1 MAFASIHVP
10 DFLVQAVVR
19 ARAHLRFSAIA
30 LVDGVPPL
38 VKVIAASPAAL
49 EAGIQIGMQKSQAE
63 QFTAVEIYNRSPSSE
78 KAAHDAMLD
87 LGWSIS
93 PRVEDHAPHEI
104 AVDLAG
110 LETLLGSPETIAAEI
125 LRRASDLGLAAH
137 VAISANLDVAIHA
150 ARGFSGSTV
159 IFAGTEAS
167 RLGPLPID
175 VLSPSNDAAE
185 TLARWGIR
193 TCAALAALPPLQL
206 SERLGREGVRIHAH
220 ARGKSVRA
228 LILAEPERFFEE
240 EMELDEAV
248 EDIEPLSFLLGRLLD
263 QLCARLVARALSA
276 AAIHL
281 RFDLGD
287 IFEYE
292 AAPDVTPPP
301 LFAERKAKKV
311 YRKSLT
317 LPVAMRDSKLLLKL
331 IRLQLQSDPP
341 PGTIV
346 KIGLA
351 ADPARP
357 RFSQTG
363 LFVPS
368 APDPEKLELVVARL
382 AKMVGENNVG
392 AAELVDTHRPGAFR
406 MAHFTSASASNERNA
421 TGTSTRPGTR
431 ARRSRECET
440 TNPHAFAESLQSPR
454 LTAAFRTFRPPLHA
468 HVELRSGSPARVFFR
483 GMRGYVMSA
492 SGPWRTSGDWWRD
505 DAWLQDEWDLDIRFD
520 PTHNAA
526 HTPAP
531 QAFPP
536 SMERAR
542 HESSRGI
549 ASLGFVHTQRT
560 QPTQP
565 VAVAVAPTGLYCFC
579 FDAAA
584 KSWSVRG
591 VYD

>member
-10 DFLVQAVVR
+10 DFLVQAVIR
-19 ARAHLRFSAIA
+19 ARAHLRFTAIA

-38 VKVIAASPAAL
+38 VKVIAASAAAL

-78 KAAHDAMLD
+78 KAAHAALLD

-110 LETLLGSPETIAAEI
+110 LETLLGSPENIAAEI

-137 VAISANLDVAIHA
+137 VAISANLEVAIHA
-150 ARGFSGSTV
+150 ARGFPGCTV
-159 IFAGTEAS
+159 IPAGAETS
-167 RLGPLPID
+167 LLGPLLIG
-175 VLSPSNDAAE
+175 VLSPSLDAAE
-185 TLARWGIR
+185 TLERWGIR

-228 LILAEPERFFEE
+228 LILAEPESFFEE

-248 EDIEPLSFLLGRLLD
+248 EDIEPISFLLGRLLD

-301 LFAERKAKKV
+301 LFAERKAQKV

-406 MAHFTSASASNERNA
+406 MVHFASASASNEHKGAGLGPR
-421 TGTSTRPGTR
+421 TR

-440 TNPHAFAESLQSPR
+440 TNPRALAESLEAPR
-454 LTAAFRTFRPPLHA
+454 PTAAFRTFRPPLHA

-520 PTHNAA
+520 PTHGTAQTQA
-526 HTPAP
+526 HTP
-531 QAFPP
+531 QAFVP
-536 SMERAR
+536 SVERKR
-542 HESSRGI
+542 DESPRGI
-549 ASLGFVHTQRT
+549 AAVGFVHTQKA
-560 QPTQP
+560 PP
-565 VAVAVAPTGLYCFC
+565 AVVAPTGLYCFC

-584 KSWSVRG
+584 KSWLVRG

>member
-49 EAGIQIGMQKSQAE
+49 AAGIQIGMQKSQAE

-78 KAAHDAMLD
+78 KAAHAALLD

-93 PRVEDHAPHEI
+93 PRVENHAPHEI

-110 LETLLGSPETIAAEI
+110 LETLLGSPENIAAEI
-125 LRRASDLGLAAH
+125 LRHASELGLAAH

-150 ARGFSGSTV
+150 ARGFPGITV
-159 IFAGTEAS
+159 IPAGLEAS
-167 RLGPLPID
+167 RLGPLPIG
-175 VLSPSNDAAE
+175 VLSPSIDAAE
-185 TLARWGIR
+185 TLERWGIR

-228 LILAEPERFFEE
+228 LILAEPESFFEE

-248 EDIEPLSFLLGRLLD
+248 EDIEPISFLLGRLLD

-301 LFAERKAKKV
+301 LFVERKAEKV

-406 MAHFTSASASNERNA
+406 MVHFGSASTPNERA
-421 TGTSTRPGTR
+421 GGAGVRIGTR
-431 ARRSRECET
+431 TRRSRECET
-440 TNPHAFAESLQSPR
+440 TNPRAFAESLETPR
-454 LTAAFRTFRPPLHA
+454 LTAAFRIFRPPISA
-468 HVELRSGSPARVFFR
+468 HVELRSGSPARVFFK

-520 PTHNAA
+520 PTHNA
-526 HTPAP
+526 TYTP
-531 QAFPP
+531 QAFVP
-536 SMERAR
+536 SIEIKR
-542 HESSRGI
+542 HESARGI
-549 ASLGFVHTQRT
+549 ATVGFVHAQKSQ
-560 QPTQP
+560 QP
-565 VAVAVAPTGLYCFC
+565 AAVAPTGLYCFC

-584 KSWSVRG
+584 KSWLVRG

>member
-78 KAAHDAMLD
+78 KAAHAALLD

-104 AVDLAG
+104 AVDLTG
-110 LETLLGSPETIAAEI
+110 LETLLGSPENIAAEI
-125 LRRASDLGLAAH
+125 LRRASELGLAAH

-150 ARGFSGSTV
+150 ARGFPGITV
-159 IFAGTEAS
+159 IPAGAEAG
-167 RLGPLPID
+167 RLGPLPIG
-175 VLSPSNDAAE
+175 VLSPSIDAAE
-185 TLARWGIR
+185 TLERWGIR

-228 LILAEPERFFEE
+228 LILAEPESFFEE

-248 EDIEPLSFLLGRLLD
+248 EDIEPISFLLGRLLD

-281 RFDLGD
+281 RFDFGD

-301 LFAERKAKKV
+301 LFVERKAEKV

-406 MAHFTSASASNERNA
+406 MVHFASAVTPNERA
-421 TGTSTRPGTR
+421 GGAGVRIGTR
-431 ARRSRECET
+431 TRRSRECET
-440 TNPHAFAESLQSPR
+440 TNPRAFAESLQSPR
-454 LTAAFRTFRPPLHA
+454 LTAAFRIFRPPLSA
-468 HVELRSGSPARVFFR
+468 HVELRSGSPARVFFK

-520 PTHNAA
+520 PTHNA
-526 HTPAP
+526 TYTP
-531 QAFPP
+531 QAFVP
-536 SMERAR
+536 SIEIKR
-542 HESSRGI
+542 HESARGI
-549 ASLGFVHTQRT
+549 AAVGFVHAQKSQ
-560 QPTQP
+560 QP
-565 VAVAVAPTGLYCFC
+565 AAVAPTGLYCFC

-584 KSWSVRG
+584 KSWLVRG

>member
-10 DFLVQAVVR
+10 DFLVQAVIR
-19 ARAHLRFSAIA
+19 ARAHLRSSAIA

-63 QFTAVEIYNRSPSSE
+63 QFTAVGIFNRSPSSE
-78 KAAHDAMLD
+78 KAAHAALLD

-104 AVDLAG
+104 VIDLAG
-110 LETLLGSPETIAAEI
+110 LETLLGSPENIAGEI
-125 LRRASDLGLAAH
+125 LRRAGDLGLAAH
-137 VAISANLDVAIHA
+137 VAISANLEVAIHA
-150 ARGFSGSTV
+150 ARGFPGITV
-159 IFAGTEAS
+159 IPAGAEAS
-167 RLGPLPID
+167 RLGPLPIG
-175 VLSPSNDAAE
+175 VLAPSLDAAE

-206 SERLGREGVRIHAH
+206 SERLGREGVRLHAH

-228 LILAEPERFFEE
+228 LILAEPESFFEE
-240 EMELDEAV
+240 ELELDEAV
-248 EDIEPLSFLLGRLLD
+248 EDIEPISFLLGRLLD

-301 LFAERKAKKV
+301 LFAERKAEKV

-346 KIGLA
+346 KIALA

-406 MAHFTSASASNERNA
+406 MVHFGAASAPNERA
-421 TGTSTRPGTR
+421 AGPRTRS
-431 ARRSRECET
+431 RRSRECET
-440 TNPHAFAESLQSPR
+440 TNPRAFAESCEAPR
-454 LTAAFRTFRPPLHA
+454 LTAAFRIFRPPLSA
-468 HVELRSGSPARVFFR
+468 HVELRSGCPARVFFK

-520 PTHNAA
+520 PTHNVAQA
-526 HTPAP
+526 HVKG
-531 QAFPP
+531 PP
-536 SMERAR
+536 IEMKR
-542 HESSRGI
+542 HESARGI
-549 ASLGFVHTQRT
+549 ATVGFVHGQRT

-565 VAVAVAPTGLYCFC
+565 ATVAPTGLYCFC

>member
-1 MAFASIHVP
+1 MEFASIHVP

-63 QFTAVEIYNRSPSSE
+63 QFTSVEIYNRSPSSE
-78 KAAHDAMLD
+78 KAAHAALLD

-93 PRVEDHAPHEI
+93 PHVEDHAPNEI

-110 LETLLGSPETIAAEI
+110 LETLLGSPENIAAEI
-125 LRRASDLGLAAH
+125 IRRTSELGLAAH

-150 ARGFSGSTV
+150 ARGFPGITV
-159 IFAGTEAS
+159 IPVGAEAG
-167 RLGPLPID
+167 RLGPLPIG
-175 VLSPSNDAAE
+175 VLSPSTDAAE
-185 TLARWGIR
+185 TLDRWGIR
-193 TCAALAALPPLQL
+193 SCAALAALPPLQL

-228 LILAEPERFFEE
+228 LILAEPESFFEE

-292 AAPDVTPPP
+292 AAPDVTLPPH
-301 LFAERKAKKV
+301 FAERKTEKV

-346 KIGLA
+346 KIGLS

-363 LFVPS
+363 LFLPS

-406 MAHFTSASASNERNA
+406 MVHFASAPNEHKAANA
-421 TGTSTRPGTR
+421 GTRTR
-431 ARRSRECET
+431 ARRSRACET
-440 TNPHAFAESLQSPR
+440 TNPHAFAESLEAPR
-454 LTAAFRTFRPPLHA
+454 LTAVFRIFRPPLHA

-520 PTHNAA
+520 PTHNSAQA
-526 HTPAP
+526 GTPQTP
-531 QAFPP
+531 VPYVE
-536 SMERAR
+536 MKR
-542 HESSRGI
+542 HESPRGI
-549 ASLGFVHTQRT
+549 ATVGFVHTQKT
-560 QPTQP
+560 QP
-565 VAVAVAPTGLYCFC
+565 VAVAPTGLYCFC
-579 FDAAA
+579 FDPSA

>member
-1 MAFASIHVP
+1 
-10 DFLVQAVVR
+10 
-19 ARAHLRFSAIA
+19 
-30 LVDGVPPL
+30 
-38 VKVIAASPAAL
+38 
-49 EAGIQIGMQKSQAE
+49 
-63 QFTAVEIYNRSPSSE
+63 
-78 KAAHDAMLD
+78 
-87 LGWSIS
+87 
-93 PRVEDHAPHEI
+93 
-104 AVDLAG
+104 
-110 LETLLGSPETIAAEI
+110 
-125 LRRASDLGLAAH
+125 
-137 VAISANLDVAIHA
+137 
-150 ARGFSGSTV
+150 
-159 IFAGTEAS
+159 
-167 RLGPLPID
+167 
-175 VLSPSNDAAE
+175 
-185 TLARWGIR
+185 
-193 TCAALAALPPLQL
+193 
-206 SERLGREGVRIHAH
+206 
-220 ARGKSVRA
+220 
-228 LILAEPERFFEE
+228 
-240 EMELDEAV
+240 MELDEAV
-248 EDIEPLSFLLGRLLD
+248 EDIEPISFLLGRLLD

-281 RFDLGD
+281 HFDLGD

-301 LFAERKAKKV
+301 LFTERKAEKV

-331 IRLQLQSDPP
+331 LRLQLQSDPP

-406 MAHFTSASASNERNA
+406 MMHFAPGSASNETKA
-421 TGTSTRPGTR
+421 SGAHTR

-440 TNPHAFAESLQSPR
+440 TNPRAFAESLEAPR
-454 LTAAFRTFRPPLHA
+454 LTAAFRTFRPPLSA
-468 HVELRSGSPARVFFR
+468 HVEIRSGSPARVFFK

-520 PTHNAA
+520 PTHNSVQA
-526 HTPAP
+526 HTATASVPYVE
-531 QAFPP
+531 
-536 SMERAR
+536 MKR
-542 HESSRGI
+542 HESPRGI
-549 ASLGFVHTQRT
+549 AAVGFVHAQKSQ
-560 QPTQP
+560 QP
-565 VAVAVAPTGLYCFC
+565 AAIAPTGLYCFC

-584 KSWSVRG
+584 KSWLVRG

>member
-10 DFLVQAVVR
+10 DFLVQAVIR

-49 EAGIQIGMQKSQAE
+49 AAGIQIGMQKSQAE
-63 QFTAVEIYNRSPSSE
+63 QFTAVEIYSRSPSSE
-78 KAAHDAMLD
+78 KAAHAALLD

-110 LETLLGSPETIAAEI
+110 LETLLGSPENIAAEI
-125 LRRASDLGLAAH
+125 LRRASELGLAAH
-137 VAISANLDVAIHA
+137 VAISANLEVAIHA
-150 ARGFSGSTV
+150 ARGFPGITV
-159 IFAGTEAS
+159 IPAGAEAG
-167 RLGPLPID
+167 RLGPLPIH
-175 VLSPSNDAAE
+175 VLAPSLDAAE

-228 LILAEPERFFEE
+228 LILAEPESFFEE

-248 EDIEPLSFLLGRLLD
+248 EDIEPISFLLGRLLD

-301 LFAERKAKKV
+301 FFAERKAEKM

-346 KIGLA
+346 KISLA

-406 MAHFTSASASNERNA
+406 MVHFASASAVNERNA
-421 TGTSTRPGTR
+421 ASAGSRTR

-440 TNPHAFAESLQSPR
+440 TNPRAFAESLEAPR
-454 LTAAFRTFRPPLHA
+454 LTAAFRIFRPPLNA
-468 HVELRSGSPARVFFR
+468 HVELRSGSPARVFFK

-520 PTHNAA
+520 PTHNSAQA
-526 HTPAP
+526 QTPMPPMPAP
-531 QAFPP
+531 YVE
-536 SMERAR
+536 MKR
-542 HESSRGI
+542 HESPRGI
-549 ASLGFVHTQRT
+549 ASVGFVHAQKPH
-560 QPTQP
+560 QP
-565 VAVAVAPTGLYCFC
+565 AAVAPTGLYCFC

-584 KSWSVRG
+584 KSWLVRG